1 MLKINKL
8 IENALKKGTTLK
20 TICEYLE
27 HLGDDQKKGI
37 VASES

>member
-20 TICEYLE
+20 TICGNLE
-27 HLGDDQKKGI
+27 QLGDDKKKGI
-37 VASES
+37 VASVF